1 MKSTIEEKDEII
13 QRLTNKIHSLE
24 DKIKTYQ
31 LSNPDPLNTI
41 NNFNSSLGL
50 KCNKKQTLNNSFLS
64 NKSSSTLNF
73 GKGNNNPQ
81 KGSKNMIFNVEVS
94 KKFQEKLVSKG
105 KLNIFNTNVNTKNTS
120 PKLRDIVIS
129 PTNSNKYSGKT
140 VGNYIN
146 NHYKR
151 KDASKTKSFELTSQL
166 NLIRDKTRSVLEK
179 YHNCNVALM
188 VKIRSMSSSNNSDFE
203 QGNLEIK

>member
-13 QRLTNKIHSLE
+13 QRLTNKIQCLE

-41 NNFNSSLGL
+41 NNFNSSLGF
-50 KCNKKQTLNNSFLS
+50 KSNKKQNLNNSFLS

-73 GKGNNNPQ
+73 GKGNNISQ
-81 KGSKNMIFNVEVS
+81 KASKNMIFNVEVS

-105 KLNIFNTNVNTKNTS
+105 KLNINTKNTS
-120 PKLRDIVIS
+120 PKLKEIVIS
-129 PTNSNKYSGKT
+129 PTNSNVFSGKS
-140 VGNYIN
+140 VSNYIN

-188 VKIRSMSSSNNSDFE
+188 VKIRSMSSSNNSCFE
-203 QGNLEIK
+203 QGNLELK

>member
-13 QRLTNKIHSLE
+13 QRLTNKIQCLE

-41 NNFNSSLGL
+41 NNFNSSLGF
-50 KCNKKQTLNNSFLS
+50 KSNKKQNLNNSFLS

-73 GKGNNNPQ
+73 GKGINISQ
-81 KGSKNMIFNVEVS
+81 KASKNMIFNVEVS

-105 KLNIFNTNVNTKNTS
+105 KLNINTKNTS
-120 PKLRDIVIS
+120 PKLKEIVIS
-129 PTNSNKYSGKT
+129 PTNSNVFSGKS
-140 VGNYIN
+140 VSNYIN

>member
-13 QRLTNKIHSLE
+13 QRLTNKIQCLE

-41 NNFNSSLGL
+41 NNFNSSLGF
-50 KCNKKQTLNNSFLS
+50 KSNKKQNLNNSFLS

-73 GKGNNNPQ
+73 GKGINISQ
-81 KGSKNMIFNVEVS
+81 KASKNMIFNVEVS

-105 KLNIFNTNVNTKNTS
+105 KLNINTKNTS
-120 PKLRDIVIS
+120 PKLKEIVIS
-129 PTNSNKYSGKT
+129 PTNSNVFSGKS
-140 VGNYIN
+140 VSNYIN
-146 NHYKR
+146 NHFKR

-188 VKIRSMSSSNNSDFE
+188 VKIRSMSSSNNSCFE
-203 QGNLEIK
+203 QGNLELK

>member
-13 QRLTNKIHSLE
+13 QRLTNKIQCLE

-41 NNFNSSLGL
+41 NNFNSSLGF
-50 KCNKKQTLNNSFLS
+50 KSNKKQNLNNSFLS

-73 GKGNNNPQ
+73 GKGINISQ
-81 KGSKNMIFNVEVS
+81 KASKNMIFNVEVS

-105 KLNIFNTNVNTKNTS
+105 KLNINTKNTS
-120 PKLRDIVIS
+120 PKLKEIVIS
-129 PTNSNKYSGKT
+129 PTNSNVFSGKS
-140 VGNYIN
+140 VSNYIN

-188 VKIRSMSSSNNSDFE
+188 VKIRSMSSSNNSCFE
-203 QGNLEIK
+203 QGNLELK